1 MNKHTKRLLFV
12 IVIGFIA
19 GLVYYSTHNEGNNSI
34 DRTCQKKEEIGIEST
49 QDYDTISSF
58 VGYSVVLN
66 NDVYEQ
72 IAEIARKDKMISYS
86 DSVLYIGKVGWRINY
101 RESKN
106 FILLI
111 TSVEPDTPQMEPVIS
126 YLKRLY
132 GTPYE
137 EDDVYDIKWSSS
149 NDPIDIFKPGST
161 LVHFRRIHSEE
172 GGTCLIFQ

>member
-1 MNKHTKRLLFV
+1 MNKHTKRLL
-12 IVIGFIA
+12 IVIAIGA
-19 GLVYYSTHNEGNNSI
+19 MTGLVYYSTHKEGNNSI
-34 DRTCQKKEEIGIEST
+34 DGTCQKKEKIIIETT

-58 VGYSVVLN
+58 VGYSLILN

-72 IAEIARKDKMISYS
+72 ITAIARKNEMLSYS

-126 YLKRLY
+126 YLKRLC

-161 LVHFRRIHSEE
+161 LVHLRRIRSEE